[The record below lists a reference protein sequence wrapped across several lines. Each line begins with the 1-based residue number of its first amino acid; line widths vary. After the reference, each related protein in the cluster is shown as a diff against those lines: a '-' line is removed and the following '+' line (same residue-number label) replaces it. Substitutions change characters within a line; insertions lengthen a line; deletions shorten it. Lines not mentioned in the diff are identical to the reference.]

1 MLVPTCQ
8 SSGSSE
14 ASDDSSISNISQPN
28 YSNDS
33 SAFPNAHLEFTAPI
47 PVNSQNSR
55 SYNHFQQK
63 EYQEN
68 YMSVIQPENQIP
80 RCDSSKSETTEST
93 CSSLSSGSAESQSEE
108 NPVRLPVLV
117 NPVINNNPGNNMYE
131 SNTQTS
137 INTYSH
143 HSQMNDDQRSYQGVY
158 AAGAESADSFSK
170 VNPVIS
176 DQKNNL
182 VVVFPN
188 RIGNQNGKQ
197 QQQQQPPPPP
207 QQQQTQPEPSKFNRT
222 QQRVQQQKIFGLINI
237 QNQASRDKIAVP
249 VQMIKL
255 NNGSN
260 VTSTINSNNILD
272 PNARYIKAKSHNT
285 YNVKNESNNGNI
297 SCATSNNF
305 IGDNQAVMQSIKNSD
320 SNNESGNDKNDEN
333 AGGDEDI
340 NDGSGSGTSQ
350 IQNTSESSVINTNYK
365 LSTNALD
372 RKENDCAMLIKE
384 TSDKCISQCSSDV
397 NSSMLNS
404 NSVYLVNSNQSDLI
418 KNNCFGDSSVNSC
431 LNPGSNAG
439 NVLPVPI
446 GWRRLLM
453 DGSIVYL
460 SPSNA
465 ILRSIEQVKLY
476 LQTMGTC
483 KCGLEC
489 PVNCHTVFNFNPKV
503 VSRPWEPSDSE
514 LTRLCNHKRKA
525 PPPCSGGLGKEVVPD
540 KSIKLDRKEI
550 NQLKKKKKKHGSYS
564 GVSVSQLL
572 AQRDRALAAASR
584 WPANGS
590 NNFQNPQPNQYQ
602 NVQVCNQQQTLETF
616 NKMCQDENKTVQY
629 PCVNVVGRD
638 GNAVSLN
645 GQVLNPDNR
654 TQMNFG
660 QPQKEVNEA
669 VVGYGQ
675 GNQEF
680 VQNQVV
686 APRSEG
692 VVMTPQGL
700 LFPPNML
707 MHRPRSIPPWHQ
719 GKFGMNK
726 KQPVAQQ
733 PILYERVPNLH
744 QHMPPPTLLCDDFT
758 SRKKHK
764 PKAKKTQE
772 SVQTQPSF
780 MDDPNAYLAQQT
792 ALLHSTISRP
802 NFNINAETQP
812 TQHGSGES
820 GNSFGGG
827 SGIPVPSN
835 VLLPP
840 NAKNNFTV
848 RPVSQ
853 KNQNDF
859 TPMSNPQR
867 TMVSHQS
874 VETNANPNQNMEL
887 SNFNNHVCSNVN
899 CSDCPGTSVYN
910 NQSFD
915 RSQKP
920 GEKNRL
926 PQGNPE
932 KSDGYEQDVYCK
944 YEWRR
949 AGGDGSSQTRHD
961 ASVDENPVTSSTE
974 KMTVSPHQRIVTD
987 SRPIQ
992 GGTISTSNGSPQ
1004 PQSQGSP
1011 NFRQDDPSP
1020 KCSELTSLPSQSP
1033 VTGNVLIS
1041 SSTQS
1046 PIAVPNGQFQR
1057 DLENAA
1063 AGFKAEAKS
1072 EQPIS
1077 PNTSLSNFHQPCES
1091 PDSQKFKN
1099 RPVVNSTSSV
1109 EAFDGSEQA
1118 KNAVTSTL
1126 TQKEAESERSGD
1138 QKGNRFVR
1146 TMASGHTVSSNTIT
1160 SVLAGKAQTATV
1172 TVNNNPT
1179 VPPTI
1184 SLVNF
1189 TNQNVINV
1197 PITQKSN
1204 TKSPLEMVQ
1213 SVVSSIQT
1221 IPTNNEVQPNVVSVN
1236 KAVMP
1241 NSNVLNNVLT
1251 STTPILTS
1259 GTAPVMKA
1267 ASNGGLPAGHIIVS
1281 NNAQYIVA
1289 SNGIPQT
1296 NISGLKLNQTNTMP
1310 PMSAS
1315 PVVTNATAPVTQ
1327 VLPAVGVA
1335 QQVLGQPTVL
1345 VNTLPTPFVIQPGV
1359 MAVDTGLGHLAVATG
1374 NVLQS
1379 NIIENDALRTSNI
1392 RGLLSP
1398 DKAKSKK
1405 GNKKRKNQVAS
1416 IVQMASP
1423 NNMIINQPFNQQN
1436 FAVSPG
1442 GSIQA
1447 LTLVSSKHGG
1457 PAQIVMNNQNNF
1469 NQFNSQ
1475 PQQINLL
1482 QPVNLASVP
1491 NFPAFQQ
1498 FIVPGFGNMV
1508 MATDGTATILPDTNI
1523 GVQLQLQNV
1532 NGQNVLTPVQNTGFI
1547 NGQGILTTPAG
1558 MLIRAPNQQKVIQG
1572 NSNPQFLSPNSGQF
1586 LVNQFQGQLS
1596 PLIATNLSPNQQI
1609 YTNSPPRQSPQE
1621 FIQII
1626 PTSSAQNTTVVQQN
1640 TTIVQQQTTMVSN
1653 NQNIINPNGKSNFIL
1668 NNPGLEKPIELQ
1680 IVANPPQQRSQE
1692 KVDASSQHSV
1702 STQTSINKDS
1712 NNLMVATSN
1721 TFCQTVGSSWNGSP
1735 PDTTTHS
1742 PVGSEPNR
1750 ERVQSS
1756 PDSAATTS
1764 EGLPQAMVQY
1774 VSSSINE
1781 SESDSD
1787 AYLLSGFPNL
1797 LNRYDGLLQGDD
1809 KKKKKNVVESSTL
1822 LQESGIQVQV
1832 DRNYASQR
1840 CQKSANDESVV
1851 SSHSDLQDKH
1861 VESQCI
1867 GFQEERTKHSELA
1880 VPESRS
1886 DDFDN
1891 EGKNEEKE
1899 TLSEGDLVWG
1909 SVRGSSAWPG
1919 KLVGPITPDGRVM
1932 VRWFGGHISSPT
1944 RVNINQLQSLSQGLE
1959 AHHKASNKGRK
1970 NRKLNIELEAAIQ
1983 EAMLELDKKSSQ
1995 EKKVT
2000 TGRSR
2005 RTHR

>member
-1 MLVPTCQ
+1 M
-8 SSGSSE
+8 
-14 ASDDSSISNISQPN
+14 
-28 YSNDS
+28 
-33 SAFPNAHLEFTAPI
+33 
-47 PVNSQNSR
+47 
-55 SYNHFQQK
+55 
-63 EYQEN
+63 
-68 YMSVIQPENQIP
+68 
-80 RCDSSKSETTEST
+80 
-93 CSSLSSGSAESQSEE
+93 
-108 NPVRLPVLV
+108 
-117 NPVINNNPGNNMYE
+117 
-131 SNTQTS
+131 
-137 INTYSH
+137 
-143 HSQMNDDQRSYQGVY
+143 
-158 AAGAESADSFSK
+158 
-170 VNPVIS
+170 
-176 DQKNNL
+176 
-182 VVVFPN
+182 
-188 RIGNQNGKQ
+188 
-197 QQQQQPPPPP
+197 
-207 QQQQTQPEPSKFNRT
+207 
-222 QQRVQQQKIFGLINI
+222 
-237 QNQASRDKIAVP
+237 
-249 VQMIKL
+249 
-255 NNGSN
+255 
-260 VTSTINSNNILD
+260 
-272 PNARYIKAKSHNT
+272 
-285 YNVKNESNNGNI
+285 
-297 SCATSNNF
+297 
-305 IGDNQAVMQSIKNSD
+305 
-320 SNNESGNDKNDEN
+320 
-333 AGGDEDI
+333 
-340 NDGSGSGTSQ
+340 
-350 IQNTSESSVINTNYK
+350 
-365 LSTNALD
+365 
-372 RKENDCAMLIKE
+372 
-384 TSDKCISQCSSDV
+384 
-397 NSSMLNS
+397 
-404 NSVYLVNSNQSDLI
+404 
-418 KNNCFGDSSVNSC
+418 
-431 LNPGSNAG
+431 
-439 NVLPVPI
+439 
-446 GWRRLLM
+446 
-453 DGSIVYL
+453 
-460 SPSNA
+460 
-465 ILRSIEQVKLY
+465 
-476 LQTMGTC
+476 
-483 KCGLEC
+483 
-489 PVNCHTVFNFNPKV
+489 
-503 VSRPWEPSDSE
+503 
-514 LTRLCNHKRKA
+514 
-525 PPPCSGGLGKEVVPD
+525 
-540 KSIKLDRKEI
+540 
-550 NQLKKKKKKHGSYS
+550 KKKKKKHGSYS

-572 AQRDRALAAASR
+572 AQRDRAAATTPR
-584 WPANGS
+584 WPASGS
-590 NNFQNPQPNQYQ
+590 NSFQNPQPNQFQ
-602 NVQVCNQQQTLETF
+602 NVQVLRSQSQDCNQQQFDSKIQQMEPL
-616 NKMCQDENKTVQY
+616 NKLCQDDKTVQY
-629 PCVNVVGRD
+629 PCVNVVGNTVRN
-638 GNAVSLN
+638 GTVVNSN
-645 GQVLNPDNR
+645 GQVLNDSR
-654 TQMNFG
+654 TQMNFS
-660 QPQKEVNEA
+660 QPQKEMNDPVM
-669 VVGYGQ
+669 GYNQ

-686 APRSEG
+686 APMSEG

-726 KQPVAQQ
+726 RP

-744 QHMPPPTLLCDDFT
+744 QHMPPPALLCDDFS

-764 PKAKKTQE
+764 PKVKKTQE

-802 NFNINAETQP
+802 NFNMNPETQP
-812 TQHGSGES
+812 PSHNSGDNA
-820 GNSFGGG
+820 NSFGGG

-840 NAKNNFTV
+840 NAKNNFNV
-848 RPVSQ
+848 RPVGP

-859 TPMSNPQR
+859 SSLSSSQR
-867 TMVSHQS
+867 TMISHQN
-874 VETNANPNQNMEL
+874 VETNNGMNANSNQSL
-887 SNFNNHVCSNVN
+887 DLTKFNNHSCSNVN
-899 CSDCPGTSVYN
+899 CTDCRGTSLYS
-910 NQSFD
+910 NQNFD

-920 GEKNRL
+920 CEKNQL
-926 PQGNPE
+926 VQANSE
-932 KSDGYEQDVYCK
+932 KPVIDGYEQNVFCK
-944 YEWRR
+944 YQWRHV
-949 AGGDGSSQTRHD
+949 GNNGTNQTRQNIP
-961 ASVDENPVTSSTE
+961 VDENPVTSSTE

-1004 PQSQGSP
+1004 SQSQGSP
-1011 NFRQDDPSP
+1011 NFTQDNPSP
-1020 KCSELTSLPSQSP
+1020 KCSDLTSLPSQSP

-1046 PIAVPNGQFQR
+1046 PIAVPNGQFQK
-1057 DLENAA
+1057 DLETVPTA
-1063 AGFKAEAKS
+1063 FKTEVKT
-1072 EQPIS
+1072 EQPNS
-1077 PNTSLSNFHQPCES
+1077 PSASLSNFHQRGES
-1091 PDSQKFKN
+1091 PESHQKFKN
-1099 RPVVNSTSSV
+1099 RPIVNSTSSA
-1109 EAFDGSEQA
+1109 EAFDGSEQT
-1118 KNAVTSTL
+1118 KNTVTSTL

-1138 QKGNRFVR
+1138 QKNNRFVR

-1172 TVNNNPT
+1172 TVNNNPSA
-1179 VPPTI
+1179 PPTI
-1184 SLVNF
+1184 SVVNF

-1204 TKSPLEMVQ
+1204 IKSPLEMVQ

-1221 IPTNNEVQPNVVSVN
+1221 IPTNNEVPSAVVSVN

-1296 NISGLKLNQTNTMP
+1296 NIGGLKLNQTNPMP

-1508 MATDGTATILPDTNI
+1508 MATDGTATILPDANI

-1547 NGQGILTTPAG
+1547 NSQGILTTPAG

-1596 PLIATNLSPNQQI
+1596 PLITTNLSPNQQI

-1668 NNPGLEKPIELQ
+1668 NNTTLEKPIELQ
-1680 IVANPPQQRSQE
+1680 IVANPPQQRNQE

-1721 TFCQTVGSSWNGSP
+1721 TFCQTVGSNWNGSP

-1750 ERVQSS
+1750 ERIQNS

-1764 EGLPQAMVQY
+1764 ECLPQAMVQY

-1781 SESDSD
+1781 SESEND
-1787 AYLLSGFPNL
+1787 AHLLSGFPNL

-1809 KKKKKNVVESSTL
+1809 KRKKKKSVVESSTV
-1822 LQESGIQVQV
+1822 LQESAIRVQV
-1832 DRNYASQR
+1832 DRNYTVSQR
-1840 CQKSANDESVV
+1840 CQKSANDVSFEHGFYVDSCDTFLSSVYV
-1851 SSHSDLQDKH
+1851 FRIYVLSG
-1861 VESQCI
+1861 I
-1867 GFQEERTKHSELA
+1867 Y
-1880 VPESRS
+1880 VP
-1886 DDFDN
+1886 F
-1891 EGKNEEKE
+1891 
-1899 TLSEGDLVWG
+1899 
-1909 SVRGSSAWPG
+1909 
-1919 KLVGPITPDGRVM
+1919 M
-1932 VRWFGGHISSPT
+1932 YFGNIW
-1944 RVNINQLQSLSQGLE
+1944 VN
-1959 AHHKASNKGRK
+1959 
-1970 NRKLNIELEAAIQ
+1970 
-1983 EAMLELDKKSSQ
+1983 
-1995 EKKVT
+1995 
-2000 TGRSR
+2000 
-2005 RTHR
+2005 